1 MNSFNVISLIFDF
14 LFRSSLLSM
23 LCSIFANFGNQ
34 PLFHYK
40 NIFQKFKLN
49 LALLTLKVRLSQN
62 AVPPISLH
70 NELPC
75 YPAGCLWFLPS
86 ATFPTEKKNKMLTI
100 FSFTAHSLNL
110 TRFNLFFKFPQRKDD
125 FVNLVRIKICNY

>member
-1 MNSFNVISLIFDF
+1 MPFISLIFDF
-14 LFRSSLLSM
+14 LFRSCLRM

-86 ATFPTEKKNKMLTI
+86 ATFPTEKKNNKMI
-100 FSFTAHSLNL
+100 KKFSFTAHSLNL